1 MIDMANHNGG
11 GGAGGSTTN
20 MATVAFEYFGNAYSL
35 AVSTSATA
43 AAADDDAE
51 LFISYGDRSNDQL
64 LQYYGFCEPNN
75 PHDVYVLPPILEW
88 DLAALEKTCGRTVPA
103 GRLADLA
110 PALEAIER
118 TAAADDTGKDD
129 LVGGGG
135 GVGGIVVTRRAG
147 IDPAAL
153 QLIRA
158 LFATE
163 AEWDAAG
170 RSVGK
175 FQDVVSVDNEACSK
189 KVVAAV
195 LTMELERKATTLE
208 QDERLMSS
216 SFKGGNTALSSLQSP
231 AERLAVRFRIEK
243 KKLLREAIAALQL

>member
-11 GGAGGSTTN
+11 AGGSTAN

-35 AVSTSATA
+35 AVSATATA
-43 AAADDDAE
+43 ADNDAE

-75 PHDVYVLPPILEW
+75 LHDVYVLPPIREW
-88 DLAALEKTCGRTVPA
+88 DLTALEKACGRKVPA

-110 PALEAIER
+110 PALEALER
-118 TAAADDTGKDD
+118 AAAADDTGKDD

-163 AEWDAAG
+163 TEWNAAG

-189 KVVAAV
+189 TVVAAV

-216 SFKGGNTALSSLQSP
+216 SSKAGNTALSSLQSP

-243 KKLLREAIAALQL
+243 KKLLRETISALQQ

>member
-11 GGAGGSTTN
+11 AGGSTAN

-35 AVSTSATA
+35 AVSATATA
-43 AAADDDAE
+43 ADNDAE

-75 PHDVYVLPPILEW
+75 PHDVYVLPPIREW
-88 DLAALEKTCGRTVPA
+88 DLAALEKSCGRTVPA

-110 PALEAIER
+110 LALEALER
-118 TAAADDTGKDD
+118 AAAADDTGKDD

-135 GVGGIVVTRRAG
+135 YVGGIVVTRRAG
-147 IDPAAL
+147 IDPSAV

-175 FQDVVSVDNEACSK
+175 FQDVVSVDNETCSK

-195 LTMELERKATTLE
+195 LAMELERKATTLE

-216 SFKGGNTALSSLQSP
+216 SSSKGGNTALSSLQSP

-243 KKLLREAIAALQL
+243 KKLLREAIAALQQ